1 MKNILSL
8 TLLTL
13 IWMMSCEEKKKE
25 AKDVLYEQV
34 MEVHDEI
41 MPKMGDIMKYKKQLK
56 SKVDA
61 LAENAEVNSEKIGE
75 LQQAITD
82 LDNSHEEMMAWMREF
97 NPDFEGMV
105 SEEIMKYLVEQ
116 KAKIER
122 VGKETYAALKQA
134 EELLNE

>member
-25 AKDVLYEQV
+25 AKDVLYDQV

>member
-1 MKNILSL
+1 MKKILSL

-25 AKDVLYEQV
+25 AKDLLYDQV

-56 SKVDA
+56 TKMDA

-75 LQQAITD
+75 FQQAIAD

-105 SEEIMKYLVEQ
+105 SEEIIKYLNEQ
-116 KAKIER
+116 KTKIEQ
-122 VGKETYAALKQA
+122 VGKVTHAALNHA
-134 EELLNE
+134 EELLAE